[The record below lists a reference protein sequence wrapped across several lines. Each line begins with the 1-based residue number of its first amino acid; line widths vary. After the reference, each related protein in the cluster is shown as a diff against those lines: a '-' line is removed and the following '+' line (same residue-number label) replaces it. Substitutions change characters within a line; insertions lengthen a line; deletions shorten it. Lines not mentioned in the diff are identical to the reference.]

1 MRSSSGPARVALVLG
16 ALAVLAIPAAVAA
29 AQFLSGIPLL
39 QALYV
44 AVPAAFALGLLA
56 TLVSRRALL
65 ALTRSLRPERRK
77 LVRSSRFV
85 AWAGLYAGVTGA
97 LALGVYGV
105 LRWAQ

>member
-29 AQFLSGIPLL
+29 AQFLSGIALL
-39 QALYV
+39 RALYA
-44 AVPAAFALGLLA
+44 AVPAAFVLGLLA
-56 TLVSRRALL
+56 TLVSRRARL
-65 ALTRSLRPERRK
+65 ALTRSLHPERRK
-77 LVRSSRFV
+77 LVRSSRLV

>member
-39 QALYV
+39 HALYV
-44 AVPAAFALGLLA
+44 GVPIAFVLGLLA
-56 TLVSRRALL
+56 VFAARRARRALGQ
-65 ALTRSLRPERRK
+65 SLHPERRK
-77 LVRSSRFV
+77 LVRTARVV